1 MLLNNVTLPCTD
13 KKTGRV
19 LNQPCKGNDEG
30 RKLRCTVCGIL
41 VKDLERHTKERHVK
55 MGQSVRSSRFL
66 ESPGGKRPAEG
77 AAGDVNRGAKKH
89 KQGESPSPKK
99 QKQRIQLSKADIL
112 RTFED
117 WIFKYQQRKSMED
130 VGGID
135 QEEMVKEAMRF
146 MENALSITM
155 LRAPFTIELDG
166 DCLYNSLAFI
176 ANPTLS
182 KEESA
187 EMGTATRQTVMEEAI
202 QMIRTMSS
210 DRLEPILAAAAPPP
224 PQEGEEAQPVTREEL
239 LVMLERYRQNGQWDG
254 GLGDL
259 GPQICASFTR
269 TPLFVIWIDLDNNK
283 TTGYFV
289 NPAHVFNQPE
299 HQSVP
304 RVVIRQSNHYV
315 PLLLPDNATE
325 ALVAIYR
332 HAQNNHL
339 PMAAIQQPVTCKDGG
354 GVMGER
360 RDRTPSPDR
369 SINRPKISR
378 GNTAGMS
385 EQRQQQDVQR
395 QGCTGNPIATP
406 LLPSHTHN
414 TIKEGCF
421 RICHIC
427 PLYVF
432 YCMCLFIA

>member
-1 MLLNNVTLPCTD
+1 MITEINVGRNDT
-13 KKTGRV
+13 KTGKCV
-19 LNQPCKGNDEG
+19 DEAELIGGSVKVAKGTEG
-30 RKLRCTVCGIL
+30 CT
-41 VKDLERHTKERHVK
+41 
-55 MGQSVRSSRFL
+55 
-66 ESPGGKRPAEG
+66 
-77 AAGDVNRGAKKH
+77 
-89 KQGESPSPKK
+89 KQTEALLPKK
-99 QKQRIQLSKADIL
+99 QKQRIQLSEADIL

-239 LVMLERYRQNGQWDG
+239 LAMLERYRQNGQWDG

-269 TPLFVIWIDLDNNK
+269 TPLFVIWIDLDNNR

-304 RVVIRQSNHYV
+304 RVVVRQSNHYV
-315 PLLLPDNATE
+315 PLLLPDDATE

-339 PMAAIQQPVTCKDGG
+339 PMAAIQQPVTCKGG
-354 GVMGER
+354 GGAMGER
-360 RDRTPSPDR
+360 RDRNGMPPSTAAD
-369 SINRPKISR
+369 SR
-378 GNTAGMS
+378 A
-385 EQRQQQDVQR
+385 ELQRQQRQDVP
-395 QGCTGNPIATP
+395 GSCAGIKLPI
-406 LLPSHTHN
+406 L
-414 TIKEGCF
+414 
-421 RICHIC
+421 
-427 PLYVF
+427 
-432 YCMCLFIA
+432 